1 MKIEDLSKQELLDLL
16 KVYQSRKK
24 YGLVWEEET
33 NKEHFSAN
41 PITAFPILEEIT
53 KLRIE
58 NNVNE
63 NCNYLIEGDNYHVL
77 NILNYTH
84 KNSIDIIYIDPPYNT
99 GNKDFKYND
108 SFVAKEDTYR
118 HSKWLNFMHKRLVL
132 AKELIKD
139 DGLIFISI
147 DDNEFATLQ
156 VLADDIFGES
166 NRLGPLIW
174 YYEGVNDNN
183 AFVKK
188 THEYILAYE
197 KVSGGALSKNVRD
210 SNVTL
215 EENIE
220 NSVVKNGPKNP
231 PSKITLPAG
240 FPCVLTKGRIKKQ
253 DVTSLKA
260 YSDFVIE
267 NSCLVTPV
275 EVESGWSSKTI
286 LTNFIKNN
294 FEPVLDSKG
303 QQTKFVINPSG
314 NISYIKQRDQSYVIS
329 VLRGLGT
336 VAGAGAELKDKGI
349 NFDYPKPVGLIKYL
363 LQFHANKDAVV
374 LDFFA
379 GSGTTGEAVMQLNV
393 DDKGSRRFILVTNN
407 EGNICDEITYPR
419 LSKVINGFTNS
430 SSKKISG
437 IGGNLN
443 FFRTKFLKKTL
454 NTDEMKIRIV
464 DNCID
469 LLCFKEGIFKKI
481 QSSDESYRL
490 FETDANI
497 LGIYTS
503 FDYSQLKLMKSDL
516 DKISGKFKKV
526 YVFTFDNS
534 GLNPNDF
541 IGWNDIVLE
550 PIPQKILEII
560 GGINA

>member
-1 MKIEDLSKQELLDLL
+1 LNIEDLSKQELLDLI

-24 YGLVWEEET
+24 YGLVWEDEI
-33 NKEHFSAN
+33 NKERFSAN
-41 PITAFPILEEIT
+41 PITALPILEEIT

-58 NNVNE
+58 NDTNDNY
-63 NCNYLIEGDNYHVL
+63 NYLIEGDNFHVL
-77 NILNYTH
+77 KILNYTH
-84 KNSIDIIYIDPPYNT
+84 YNSIDIIYIDPPYNT

-108 SFVAKEDTYR
+108 SFVAKEDSYR

-132 AKELIKD
+132 AKELMKD

-188 THEYILAYE
+188 THEYILVYE
-197 KVSGGALSKNVRD
+197 KVSGAALSKNVRD
-210 SNVTL
+210 LNVSL
-215 EENIE
+215 EDNIE

-231 PSKITLPAG
+231 PSRITLPVG
-240 FPCVLTKGRIKKQ
+240 FPCVSIKGRIKKQ

-267 NSCLVTPV
+267 NSRLVAPV
-275 EVESGWSSKTI
+275 DVESGWSSKTI

-379 GSGTTGEAVMQLNV
+379 GSGTTGEAVVQLNI
-393 DDKGSRRFILVTNN
+393 DDEGTRKFILVTNN
-407 EGNICDEITYPR
+407 EGNICHEVTYPR
-419 LSKVINGFTNS
+419 LSKVMNGFTNS
-430 SSKKISG
+430 SSKKIPG

-443 FFRTKFLKKTL
+443 FFRTNFLKKTL
-454 NTDEMKIRIV
+454 NTD
-464 DNCID
+464 
-469 LLCFKEGIFKKI
+469 
-481 QSSDESYRL
+481 
-490 FETDANI
+490 
-497 LGIYTS
+497 
-503 FDYSQLKLMKSDL
+503 
-516 DKISGKFKKV
+516 
-526 YVFTFDNS
+526 
-534 GLNPNDF
+534 
-541 IGWNDIVLE
+541 
-550 PIPQKILEII
+550 
-560 GGINA
+560 